1 MQKDKDSITLLLDNL
16 EREIKRLRIE
26 YNRELAHMPDV
37 NLEFAEQRVKEL
49 IKMLRKIPFKKYS
62 QKFRFEN
69 LLARYNVQKINFNR
83 MKDFQ
88 EKKYEKLKEKGLITV
103 PLVDAK
109 EENKSVVSNGR
120 EEKVIIN
127 DLISEENKLKRLYN
141 EYKNRLEARNKS
153 VNIPYE
159 VFKKKV
165 FDRFKMIKEKNK
177 NAKLQLRMVEE
188 NNNVKIKT
196 KVVKDEQ

>member
-1 MQKDKDSITLLLDNL
+1 MNNANKDSIGLLLDNL

-37 NLEFAEQRVKEL
+37 NIEFAEQRVKEL

-69 LLARYNVQKINFNR
+69 LLARYNVQRINFNR

-88 EKKYEKLKEKGLITV
+88 EKKYEELKEKGIITV
-103 PLVDAK
+103 PLREAK
-109 EENKSVVSNGR
+109 EQNSQSVNKENKVVISDLKN
-120 EEKVIIN
+120 EEQ
-127 DLISEENKLKRLYN
+127 KLKSLY
-141 EYKNRLEARNKS
+141 EDYRKRLERKNKE
-153 VNIPYE
+153 VKVPYE
-159 VFKKKV
+159 VFKKKLY
-165 FDRFKMIKEKNK
+165 DRFQLVKEKHK
-177 NAKLQLRMVEE
+177 NARLQIRVVEE

-196 KVVKDEQ
+196 KVVKNEK

>member
-49 IKMLRKIPFKKYS
+49 IKILRKVPFKKYS

-69 LLARYNVQKINFNR
+69 LLARYNVQRINFNR
-83 MKDFQ
+83 MKDVQ
-88 EKKYEKLKEKGLITV
+88 EKKYEELKNKGLITV
-103 PLVDAK
+103 PLQDAK
-109 EENKSVVSNGR
+109 SENESVISREKRVIISDIVS
-120 EEKVIIN
+120 EEK
-127 DLISEENKLKRLYN
+127 KLKNLYN
-141 EYKNRLEARNKS
+141 DYKTRLEGKNKQVKVS
-153 VNIPYE
+153 YE
-159 VFKKKV
+159 IFKKKV
-165 FDRFKMIKEKNK
+165 FERFKMIKEKNK
-177 NAKLQLRMVEE
+177 DAKLQIRMVEE
-188 NNNVKIKT
+188 NNNIKIKT

>member
-1 MQKDKDSITLLLDNL
+1 MQKEKDSITLLLDNL

-37 NLEFAEQRVKEL
+37 NLEFAEQRVKEI
-49 IKMLRKIPFKKYS
+49 IKILRKVPFKKYS

-69 LLARYNVQKINFNR
+69 LLARYNVQRINFNR
-83 MKDFQ
+83 MKDLQ
-88 EKKYEKLKEKGLITV
+88 EKKYEELKQKGIIKI
-103 PLVDAK
+103 PIQDAK
-109 EENKSVVSNGR
+109 DENRAVVSK
-120 EEKVIIN
+120 EEKVVIA
-127 DLISEENKLKRLYN
+127 DLISEENKLRKIYN

-153 VNIPYE
+153 LKVPYD

-177 NAKLQLRMVEE
+177 NAKLQIRMVEE

-196 KVVKDEQ
+196 KVVKDE

>member
-1 MQKDKDSITLLLDNL
+1 MQKDKDSIALLLDNL

-49 IKMLRKIPFKKYS
+49 IKILRKVPFKKYS

-69 LLARYNVQKINFNR
+69 LLARYNVQRINFNR
-83 MKDFQ
+83 LKDFQ
-88 EKKYEKLKEKGLITV
+88 EKKYEELKEKGLITV
-103 PLVDAK
+103 PIVDARD
-109 EENKSVVSNGR
+109 ENKSVIPDKEN
-120 EEKVIIN
+120 KVVIS
-127 DLISEENKLKRLYN
+127 DLISEENKLKKIYD

-153 VNIPYE
+153 VNVPYE

-177 NAKLQLRMVEE
+177 NAKLQIRMVEE

>member
-37 NLEFAEQRVKEL
+37 NIEFAEQRVKEL
-49 IKMLRKIPFKKYS
+49 IKILRKVPFKKYS

-69 LLARYNVQKINFNR
+69 LLARYNVQRINFNR
-83 MKDFQ
+83 LRDVQ
-88 EKKYEKLKEKGLITV
+88 EKKYEELKEKGLITV
-103 PLVDAK
+103 PIVDAK
-109 EENKSVVSNGR
+109 EENKSVMPDR
-120 EEKVIIN
+120 EKKVVIN
-127 DLISEENKLKRLYN
+127 DLISEENKLKKIYD

-153 VNIPYE
+153 VNVPYE

-165 FDRFKMIKEKNK
+165 FDRFKMIKEKNR
-177 NAKLQLRMVEE
+177 NAKLQIRMVEE

>member
-1 MQKDKDSITLLLDNL
+1 MNDANKDSIGLLLDNL

-37 NLEFAEQRVKEL
+37 NIEFAEQRVKEL

-69 LLARYNVQKINFNR
+69 LLARYNVQRINFNR

-88 EKKYEKLKEKGLITV
+88 EKKYEELKEKGIITV
-103 PLVDAK
+103 PLQEAK
-109 EENKSVVSNGR
+109 EQNAQSVNKENKVVISDLKR
-120 EEKVIIN
+120 EER
-127 DLISEENKLKRLYN
+127 KLKSLY
-141 EYKNRLEARNKS
+141 EDYRKRLESKNKE
-153 VNIPYE
+153 VKVPYE
-159 VFKKKV
+159 VFKKKLY
-165 FDRFKMIKEKNK
+165 DRFQLIREKHK
-177 NAKLQLRMVEE
+177 NAKLQIRVVEE

-196 KVVKDEQ
+196 KVVKNEK